1 MISSNVA
8 TCLSFD
14 QGPAQN
20 PSSMQHGFALSHMT
34 AAAAA
39 TATSSTIPACV
50 QQQSTQD
57 FKPIITSTMAEQP
70 RSPATGDQLLDMTGL
85 AVSPPPVHTTATVMT
100 SSAQQQQQQQQQ
112 QVSAMTSANN
122 MPVFAPQTPVEM
134 LGFINATQQQQ
145 QQPQQ
150 HVAPNDFSI
159 AA

>member
-70 RSPATGDQLLDMTGL
+70 RSPAAGDQLLDMTGL

-112 QVSAMTSANN
+112 QVSAMSSANN

-145 QQPQQ
+145 QQ
-150 HVAPNDFSI
+150 HVLPNDFSI